1 MTSRDFYVEV
11 AKSNVNERLTAYAN
25 EQITKLDE
33 RNEARKGKLTP
44 KQENALKLSETIY
57 AEMESDTTYTAGQLA
72 VKYSTNTQTISPIMK
87 KLAEQDKVT
96 VIEGYRA
103 QKGQSRCLGYVKK

>member
-57 AEMESDTTYTAGQLA
+57 AEMENDTTYTAGQLA